1 MKNNNT
7 FHNTQHNRQCE
18 DTDFEAQKKAVY
30 KAFKEPSTMLMV
42 SIETN
47 ILRANICRYVAEFEK
62 SGTIHKLHK
71 AKCKVSKRK
80 AGYYTTD
87 EKLVNGL

>member
-1 MKNNNT
+1 MKNQFQTTLNN
-7 FHNTQHNRQCE
+7 NINSE
-18 DTDFEAQKKAVY
+18 DTDFAAQKKAVY

-42 SIETN
+42 SIETGV
-47 ILRANICRYVAEFEK
+47 LRANICRYVAEFEK
-62 SGTIHKLHK
+62 SGTIRKLHK